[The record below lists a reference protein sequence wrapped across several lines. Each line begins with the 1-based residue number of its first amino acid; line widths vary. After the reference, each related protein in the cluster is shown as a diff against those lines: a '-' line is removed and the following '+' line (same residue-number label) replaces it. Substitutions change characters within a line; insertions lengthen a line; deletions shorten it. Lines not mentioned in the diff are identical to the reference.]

1 MDRTRYGTDIRGD
14 FPGTGKVRAMNN
26 KRIRLP
32 REGIVGPEDARVI
45 GPGEA
50 GFIDETDVEGH
61 GWVNPAPPVDFSKG
75 TPSQGGEF
83 VPSGGSDKPGPD
95 GVR

>member
-1 MDRTRYGTDIRGD
+1 MARVAVGYRHQRTTPIRER
-14 FPGTGKVRAMNN
+14 VRAMTN

-32 REGIVGPEDARVI
+32 REGIVGPEDARGV

-50 GFIDETDVEGH
+50 RFVDETDVEGH

-75 TPSQGGEF
+75 SPSQGGEL
-83 VPSGGSDKPGPD
+83 VPSEGSDKPGPND
-95 GVR
+95 LR

>member
-1 MDRTRYGTDIRGD
+1 MT
-14 FPGTGKVRAMNN
+14 N

-32 REGIVGPEDARVI
+32 RDEVVGPEDARQV

-50 GFIDETDVEGH
+50 RFIDETDVEGH

-75 TPSQGGEF
+75 TSSKGGELM
-83 VPSGGSDKPGPD
+83 PSDEPGED
-95 GVR
+95 DLSHR

>member
-1 MDRTRYGTDIRGD
+1 MT
-14 FPGTGKVRAMNN
+14 N

-32 REGIVGPEDARVI
+32 KEGIVGPEDARQV

-50 GFIDETDVEGH
+50 RLISETDVEGH

-75 TPSQGGEF
+75 TPSQGGELTATDDEDDNH
-83 VPSGGSDKPGPD
+83 GMM
-95 GVR
+95 RAR

>member
-1 MDRTRYGTDIRGD
+1 MT
-14 FPGTGKVRAMNN
+14 N

-32 REGIVGPEDARVI
+32 KEGLVGPEDARQV

-50 GFIDETDVEGH
+50 RFIDETDVEGH

-75 TPSQGGEF
+75 TPTRGGELLPTDGDDDDF
-83 VPSGGSDKPGPD
+83 GGRNKH
-95 GVR
+95 